1 MEAAMFG
8 FHENLAK
15 WRTFK
20 GTGISAAPLPWSQAI
35 PVIVALSLLSW
46 VVVAALARAVASI
59 L

>member
-1 MEAAMFG
+1 MFS
-8 FHENLAK
+8 FHENLVK

-20 GTGISAAPLPWSQAI
+20 STGIGADPLPWSQAI

-46 VVVAALARAVASI
+46 VLVAELARAVASI